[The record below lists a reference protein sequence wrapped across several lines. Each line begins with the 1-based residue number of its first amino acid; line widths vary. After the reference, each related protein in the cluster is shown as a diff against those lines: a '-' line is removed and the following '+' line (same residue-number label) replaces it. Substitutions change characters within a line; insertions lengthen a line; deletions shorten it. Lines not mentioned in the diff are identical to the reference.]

1 MTNFKH
7 LTQFELIAYH
17 SDSLEKNER
26 HEIGRHLLNC
36 AECRKLLPMP
46 SIERFWTAVMTDT
59 ETIYA
64 PMKAVPEL
72 SRVSVISTVSSFLKL
87 QSGLL
92 WGSAALLIIF
102 SFSFLF
108 WVNVADSE
116 MTISRSFDSELGSE
130 LNFSLPVETPTP
142 IETSTNETPAV
153 STNSNRA
160 VIKSTPKISKMEV
173 PKQKNIEKPSSRDF
187 NKSNLNSPKENV
199 VATRGVSTKCSE
211 NNSIELEYLTSRENL
226 VFKWKPVPK
235 AAKYHLYISDDEE
248 ILIDEFE
255 TKSETTFILKKPLDP
270 LKIYK
275 WKIIVTLEDGQQI
288 VGNAQKFTIKN
299 FQINQKK
306 IETKRRPETRCS
318 ANS

>member
-26 HEIGRHLLNC
+26 HEIGKHLLNC

-46 SIERFWTAVMTDT
+46 SVERFWAAVMTDS
-59 ETIYA
+59 ETIYE
-64 PMKAVPEL
+64 PMNAMPEL
-72 SRVSVISTVSSFLKL
+72 SRVSIISTVSSFLKL
-87 QSGLL
+87 QTGLL
-92 WGSAALLIIF
+92 WGGAALLIVL
-102 SFSFLF
+102 SCSFLL
-108 WVNVADSE
+108 WINAEDSRIA
-116 MTISRSFDSELGSE
+116 ISRTFDNELGSE
-130 LNFSLPVETPTP
+130 LNFTLP
-142 IETSTNETPAV
+142 IETPNPIETLTNEKPTV

-160 VIKSTPKISKMEV
+160 VVKSTPKISKTEV
-173 PKQKNIEKPSSRDF
+173 PKQKNIEKQSSRDF
-187 NKSNLNSPKENV
+187 NKSNLNAPKANV
-199 VATRGVSTKCSE
+199 VAIRGVSTKCSE

-226 VFKWKPVPK
+226 VFKWKAVPK
-235 AAKYHLYISDDEE
+235 ATKYHLYISDDEE

-255 TKSETTFILKKPLDP
+255 TKSETTFILEKPLDP